1 MPFIGQEPQVGAY
14 HVLDSITAS
23 ATATYNLQL
32 SGAAF
37 SPASANHLLVSL
49 NGVLQ
54 KPGASF
60 NVSGSQITF
69 SSALTSS
76 DNINFIMALGNV
88 LDVGTPTDGTITSAK
103 MAPNVIGEGITV
115 NTGDPAYNTN
125 LAGKS
130 VGHFWVNS
138 TSGEV
143 YILTNATTNAN
154 VWTNVG
160 DGTGRIDNSYLI
172 SDILVVAGGGG
183 GGARGGGGAGGMIQ
197 QAGFSISV
205 GNVITATVGAGGAGG
220 TTGDGGDGGNSVL
233 STNDSV
239 NPFSTQTAIGGGG
252 GGKSAAGSN
261 GVGNSRGGN
270 GGAGLADSIT
280 GSSVTY
286 AGGGGGGSETV
297 VGGDGGAGGG
307 GRGAFNGNYAAN
319 AGTANTGGGGGG
331 AYNASWVGGAG
342 GSGVVIIVVPT
353 ARYSGTTTGSP
364 TVTTVGDNKV
374 IKFTSSGTYTA

>member
-252 GGKSAAGSN
+252 GG
-261 GVGNSRGGN
+261 
-270 GGAGLADSIT
+270 
-280 GSSVTY
+280 
-286 AGGGGGGSETV
+286 SETV